1 MTLDVCIHKQS
12 SKIISR
18 TLPRQRVGSVET
30 SRRSRNKFRAGR
42 LNAMVSRATS
52 AAKAASRV
60 AYIARL
66 KVVPFPPEIVGEF
79 FVSGK
84 ILQKMQHIP
93 GNACSARAHILPHT
107 QSGILR
113 TARPGRARLQSC
125 HKVFAIDT
133 EFGEGTTGKG
143 TALAVPQSLR
153 NRYGILGT
161 APPGTARLCACP
173 HTAAYSIRNSGKAR
187 PGRARL

>member
-1 MTLDVCIHKQS
+1 
-12 SKIISR
+12 
-18 TLPRQRVGSVET
+18 
-30 SRRSRNKFRAGR
+30 
-42 LNAMVSRATS
+42 MVSRATS

-113 TARPGRARLQSC
+113 TARPGRARLRTC

-133 EFGEGTTGKG
+133 EFGERTTGEGHGFSRAAKAVASTFGEGTTGKG
-143 TALAVPQSLR
+143 TALAVPQKSQQWAGL
-153 NRYGILGT
+153 
-161 APPGTARLCACP
+161 
-173 HTAAYSIRNSGKAR
+173 
-187 PGRARL
+187 